1 MDTTHAACSG
11 TDCERALDHTHCRLT
26 MHDPAGTRRAYE
38 CPCGA
43 VTVTR
48 RRAPRQ
54 SVENEP
60 EGRR

>member
-1 MDTTHAACSG
+1 MDTPRAACSG
-11 TDCERALDHTHCRLT
+11 TDCERPLDHTHCRLT
-26 MHDPAGTRRAYE
+26 MQTSAGTRRAYE

-54 SVENEP
+54 SIDDAA